1 MNNTITYTSQGAKLT
16 FTRLENNK
24 QPTFQIETNRA
35 YSMTISVGRHIRT
48 MVDLFGYEE
57 IHRLIVGYP
66 ESLREDINE
75 ESLL

>member
-35 YSMTISVGRHIRT
+35 YSMSIPLGRHIRT
-48 MVDLFGYEE
+48 LVEMYGYEE
-57 IHRLIVGYP
+57 IHRLVVGYP
-66 ESLREDINE
+66 ESLREEKNE
-75 ESLL
+75 